1 MEKKKEKLVNEIEIL
16 FSKEQILK
24 SNRFKDK
31 RDILSAL
38 LEDDKKYKLSDVES
52 MIVDFLSANRAYL
65 KLSNTIGG
73 AEMHIRDN
81 MQSQD
86 KFNKK
91 LNDGFNLANQLT
103 GSIKSMVGAYLGVQ
117 SIKKLLEQ
125 LRSIQIYIIFRQMQK
140 IN

>member
-52 MIVDFLSANRAYL
+52 MIVDFL
-65 KLSNTIGG
+65 
-73 AEMHIRDN
+73 
-81 MQSQD
+81 
-86 KFNKK
+86 NKEV
-91 LNDGFNLANQLT
+91 
-103 GSIKSMVGAYLGVQ
+103 I
-117 SIKKLLEQ
+117 
-125 LRSIQIYIIFRQMQK
+125 
-140 IN
+140 

>member
-52 MIVDFLSANRAYL
+52 MIIDFL
-65 KLSNTIGG
+65 
-73 AEMHIRDN
+73 
-81 MQSQD
+81 
-86 KFNKK
+86 NKEV
-91 LNDGFNLANQLT
+91 
-103 GSIKSMVGAYLGVQ
+103 I
-117 SIKKLLEQ
+117 
-125 LRSIQIYIIFRQMQK
+125 
-140 IN
+140 

>member
-52 MIVDFLSANRAYL
+52 MVIDFL
-65 KLSNTIGG
+65 
-73 AEMHIRDN
+73 
-81 MQSQD
+81 
-86 KFNKK
+86 NKEV
-91 LNDGFNLANQLT
+91 
-103 GSIKSMVGAYLGVQ
+103 I
-117 SIKKLLEQ
+117 
-125 LRSIQIYIIFRQMQK
+125 
-140 IN
+140 

>member
-52 MIVDFLSANRAYL
+52 MIVDFL
-65 KLSNTIGG
+65 
-73 AEMHIRDN
+73 
-81 MQSQD
+81 
-86 KFNKK
+86 NKE
-91 LNDGFNLANQLT
+91 
-103 GSIKSMVGAYLGVQ
+103 VV
-117 SIKKLLEQ
+117 
-125 LRSIQIYIIFRQMQK
+125 
-140 IN
+140 

>member
-52 MIVDFLSANRAYL
+52 KIVDFL
-65 KLSNTIGG
+65 
-73 AEMHIRDN
+73 
-81 MQSQD
+81 
-86 KFNKK
+86 NKEV
-91 LNDGFNLANQLT
+91 
-103 GSIKSMVGAYLGVQ
+103 I
-117 SIKKLLEQ
+117 
-125 LRSIQIYIIFRQMQK
+125 
-140 IN
+140 